1 MEDVVPSGSQGREE
15 TYETARGI
23 GMGSGAR
30 ASATGTSALAYNAAN
45 MPLAPLYHIET
56 MVGYVPNHNYW
67 TYGGAIA
74 DSISNKISAGLAFY
88 GVHGGGDRNYRGFD
102 GRLALGMALSEAFA
116 IGLSARYARFDSRAQ
131 TEDGERV
138 GIGLRTFTIDA
149 SIRLTVTEG
158 LHIAA
163 LGYNLIRTDSPL
175 APTRVGGSVS
185 YSFGSVFSVGGDVLV
200 DLTTFDSI
208 EIIAGGG
215 VEYLAADSIPLR
227 VGYRRDQGRELN
239 QFTASIGYVDRAFGL
254 DFGLRRDIASDTKDT
269 QLLLNFRYHV
279 Q

>member
-1 MEDVVPSGSQGREE
+1 
-15 TYETARGI
+15 
-23 GMGSGAR
+23 MGS
-30 ASATGTSALAYNAAN
+30 
-45 MPLAPLYHIET
+45 
-56 MVGYVPNHNYW
+56 
-67 TYGGAIA
+67 
-74 DSISNKISAGLAFY
+74 
-88 GVHGGGDRNYRGFD
+88 
-102 GRLALGMALSEAFA
+102 
-116 IGLSARYARFDSRAQ
+116 
-131 TEDGERV
+131 
-138 GIGLRTFTIDA
+138 GLRTFTLDA
-149 SIRLTVTEG
+149 SIRLTITEG

-175 APTRVGGSVS
+175 APTQVGGSVS

-200 DLTTFDSI
+200 DLTTFDSV

-215 VEYLAADSIPLR
+215 VEYLAADSIPIR

-239 QFTASIGYVDRAFGL
+239 QFTASVGYVDRAFGL